1 MEKKLSMFVQLTV
14 LGMIIL
20 IIILIIIDYHP
31 HHYCSAP
38 AVCGGPPG
46 GVHPERVGGAAP
58 VHAGTLLQPDPGHHV
73 VRFQFHVYLPSLGTC
88 LA

>member
-1 MEKKLSMFVQLTV
+1 VSDKHGEEAQHVRAAHRPRY
-14 LGMIIL
+14 
-20 IIILIIIDYHP
+20 DHPYHP
-31 HHYCSAP
+31 HHYCYHPHHCCSAP

-73 VRFQFHVYLPSLGTC
+73 VRFQFQV
-88 LA
+88 